1 MISYIILMDSYE
13 DKEAECKEAT
23 SKGQSSTNR
32 GHNEDQ
38 LPAVPKRND
47 QDSPKTSTEETPGT
61 TNDDNYWYAKDYKD
75 YKRLMASR
83 DKGKKGYQSEPENS
97 RYPFD
102 MGTAALSTPYT
113 IHSLKQVGVQ
123 PDDVR
128 KALGFSPG
136 FMAKLFRVAL
146 AADPAIKNSNAKF
159 GKDSEL
165 YKLSMKSMVAE
176 SVVPRLCQGWLPWA
190 EDQAAEWEAMP
201 DGVVEAAKEAMQ
213 IEEHHR
219 TK

>member
-1 MISYIILMDSYE
+1 MRTSPASYW
-13 DKEAECKEAT
+13 
-23 SKGQSSTNR
+23 N
-32 GHNEDQ
+32 
-38 LPAVPKRND
+38 
-47 QDSPKTSTEETPGT
+47 
-61 TNDDNYWYAKDYKD
+61 AKDYQD
-75 YKRLMASR
+75 YKRQKASR

-113 IHSLKQVGVQ
+113 IHSLKQAGVQ

-176 SVVPRLCQGWLPWA
+176 SVVPRLCQGWVPWA
-190 EDQAAEWEAMP
+190 QQQAAEWEAMP
-201 DGVVEAAKEAMQ
+201 DGEAEAAKEAEQ
-213 IEEHHR
+213 IEHDLR
-219 TK
+219 TS